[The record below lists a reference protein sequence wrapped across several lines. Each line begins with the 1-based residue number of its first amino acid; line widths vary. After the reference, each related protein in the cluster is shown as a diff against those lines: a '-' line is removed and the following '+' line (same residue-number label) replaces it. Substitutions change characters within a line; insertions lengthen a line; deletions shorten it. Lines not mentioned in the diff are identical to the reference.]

1 VSLLSAN
8 QLLVAISTESLALIH
23 RARGL
28 SMRIL
33 EHKHQYFPQENMV
46 PDTDAPIWQ
55 LAVTQLDG
63 VLSSMKIV
71 PNMQLKIILASDF
84 VRYLSLPAQQV
95 NMSQE
100 EKLAYAIAAYH
111 EVYGDSVDAWDV
123 KLNDVAP
130 RQPTIAAAID
140 KTLLHAL
147 SQLANKYQLK
157 LVSVQP
163 YLMSAFNA
171 LSNQI
176 KNVSGYLVIVE
187 LKRLLLI
194 NLQKGHCQNLR
205 TFSSSNDWQ
214 FELKDL
220 LARELLMVETSNP
233 ELFIYAPTQK
243 NISFNAT
250 TGWQLKRIGT
260 KNNTLNQVQMAMLEA
275 AL

>member
-1 VSLLSAN
+1 MSLLSAN

-23 RARGL
+23 RVRGL

-33 EHKHQYFPQENMV
+33 EQKHQYFPQENMV

-205 TFSSSNDWQ
+205 TFSSSSDWQ